1 MFAMLRL
8 FVQVFVYFIIFHLND
23 VANAQLCSEPA
34 TDVIF
39 LVDNSGSLQKNEFQ
53 AELDFAAKMIMH
65 FNLGPLNYQAG
76 FYTFSTDA
84 QSHIQLGKITENAA
98 LASSIKQ
105 IPYEGGFTFLGKSLK
120 TVYQGFSLS
129 AGGRNNVRKALIIIS
144 DGNTVDVKVT
154 AESVKLLRDNDIQV
168 YAIVFGSKVD
178 MQLSRSLVAKSS
190 DLFKISQISDLN
202 SVLDRVKKTIC
213 IDEIPVCG
221 VHQMDIVFVLDE
233 SFSVDL
239 DQFILLRYFVSRFVR
254 NSKIGPEYAQ
264 ISIVAFADKVRNVF
278 WLNDYKYKDKVSAQI
293 HQLQRIGGMTYTNLA
308 LKHVRMESFKKEH
321 GGRSEA
327 LKVVVVLTDGQSLM
341 PEETLKEAQG
351 LHNTG
356 ANVFAVGVGRDVSI
370 EELKK
375 VASNEEYVFHVTSFD
390 MLAEIEYEFRMKVCK
405 TT

>member
-8 FVQVFVYFIIFHLND
+8 FVQVFVCFIIFHFND
-23 VANAQLCSEPA
+23 VANAKLCSEPA

-39 LVDNSGSLQKNEFQ
+39 LVDNSGSLKENEFQ
-53 AELDFAAKMIMH
+53 TELDFAAKMIMQ
-65 FNLGPLNYQAG
+65 FNLGPQNYQAG

-84 QSHIQLGKITENAA
+84 QSHIQLGKFTENAA

-105 IPYEGGFTFLGKSLK
+105 IPYVGGFTFLGKSLK
-120 TVYQGFSLS
+120 TVNQGFSLS

-154 AESVKLLRDNDIQV
+154 AESVKLLRDNDVQV

-190 DLFKISQISDLN
+190 DLFKISKISDLD
-202 SVLDRVKKTIC
+202 SVLDGVKKTVC

-221 VHQMDIVFVLDE
+221 VRQMDIVFVLDE
-233 SFSVDL
+233 SFSVEL
-239 DQFILLRYFVSRFVR
+239 DQFTLLRYFVSRFVR
-254 NSKIGPEYAQ
+254 NSKIGPKYAQ

-278 WLNDYKYKDKVSAQI
+278 WLNDYKYKDDVSAQI
-293 HQLQRIGGMTYTNLA
+293 HQLQRIGGVTYTNLA

-321 GGRSEA
+321 GGRSGA
-327 LKVVVVLTDGQSLM
+327 QKVVVVLTDGQSLM
-341 PEETLKEAQG
+341 PEETLKEARG
-351 LHNTG
+351 LHNIG
-356 ANVFAVGVGRDVSI
+356 ANVFAVGVGHDVSL

-375 VASNEEYVFHVTSFD
+375 VASTEDYVFHVTTFD
-390 MLAEIEYEFRMKVCK
+390 MLAEIEQEFRMKVCK